1 MYQKYLSFKDV
12 DTFYIQHVIDDFRV
26 KFPNSRVPNGRTIRR
41 IAQKFEKEGTVN
53 NLPHVNRKR
62 HVLTPQKLAEV
73 KGGLEHDSLLEM
85 GDPSVSSAR
94 RNVFGLTPS
103 SFHRATKILG
113 FHCYRPRA
121 IHAMKESDEGVRKS
135 FAEGVNGLQMS
146 PERMANMAFSDEAGF
161 SLDGTVNS
169 QNERRYSKRGEG
181 GPDNLLHTKEK
192 FPKKLMVFLGVH
204 SSGKVFGLTIYKQ
217 GQSLTSKTYRK
228 LLEETV
234 IPELKELNPE
244 SPGTLDGMTWVQD
257 GASIHKTDENIKF
270 LSDAGFQSR
279 IFSATNKR
287 CPTLVEL
294 PWPPR
299 SPELNPLD
307 FWVWSELK
315 RQVYFPKPQNLEELE
330 QSIVNAVFNL
340 DPESIKK
347 ACASFFSRCQK
358 LTEADGGYIE

>member
-1 MYQKYLSFKDV
+1 MRLF
-12 DTFYIQHVIDDFRV
+12 
-26 KFPNSRVPNGRTIRR
+26 
-41 IAQKFEKEGTVN
+41 
-53 NLPHVNRKR
+53 
-62 HVLTPQKLAEV
+62 
-73 KGGLEHDSLLEM
+73 
-85 GDPSVSSAR
+85 
-94 RNVFGLTPS
+94 
-103 SFHRATKILG
+103 
-113 FHCYRPRA
+113 
-121 IHAMKESDEGVRKS
+121 
-135 FAEGVNGLQMS
+135 

-161 SLDGTVNS
+161 SLDGVVNS
-169 QNERRYSKRGEG
+169 QTDRRYSKRGEG
-181 GPDNLLHTKEK
+181 VPDVLLHTNEK
-192 FPKKLMVFLGVH
+192 F
-204 SSGKVFGLTIYKQ
+204 
-217 GQSLTSKTYRK
+217 
-228 LLEETV
+228 LEETV

-294 PWPPR
+294 SWPPR

-358 LTEADGGYIE
+358 LIGADGGYIE